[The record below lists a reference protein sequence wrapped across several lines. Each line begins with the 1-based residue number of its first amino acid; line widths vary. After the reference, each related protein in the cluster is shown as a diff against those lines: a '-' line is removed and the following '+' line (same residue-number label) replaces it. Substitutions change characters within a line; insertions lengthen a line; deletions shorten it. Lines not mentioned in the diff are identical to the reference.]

1 MFSRNKQTQLAI
13 EALQAEVASLRV
25 DLYQQVE
32 QLLIEK
38 EMARAIADRLVSLD
52 TRVSSMGSELS
63 RQFQELGGEIEQL
76 AKEVQNSGVNEIVDT
91 IKASQTRLA
100 NEQARYEITFRQD
113 LAALADKLL
122 RRN

>member
-1 MFSRNKQTQLAI
+1 MFSRNKQTQRAI

-25 DLYQQVE
+25 DLYQHVE
-32 QLLIEK
+32 MLADER
-38 EMARAIADRLVSLD
+38 EAARAIADRLVSLD
-52 TRVSSMGSELS
+52 TRVSNMGSELS

>member
-1 MFSRNKQTQLAI
+1 MFSRNKQTQRAI
-13 EALQAEVASLRV
+13 EALQAEVAALRV

-32 QLLIEK
+32 QLAIEK

-63 RQFQELGGEIEQL
+63 HQFQELGGEIEQL
-76 AKEVQNSGVNEIVDT
+76 AKAVQNSGVNEIVDT

>member
-1 MFSRNKQTQLAI
+1 MFSRNKQTQRAI

-25 DLYQQVE
+25 DLYQHVE
-32 QLLIEK
+32 MLANER
-38 EMARAIADRLVSLD
+38 EAARAIADRLVSLD
-52 TRVSSMGSELS
+52 TRVSNMGSELS

>member
-1 MFSRNKQTQLAI
+1 MFSRNKQTQRAI

-25 DLYQQVE
+25 DLYQHVE
-32 QLLIEK
+32 MLANER
-38 EMARAIADRLVSLD
+38 EAARAIADRLVSLD
-52 TRVSSMGSELS
+52 TRVSNMGPELS

>member
-1 MFSRNKQTQLAI
+1 MFSRNKQTQRAI
-13 EALQAEVASLRV
+13 EALQAEVASLRI

-32 QLLIEK
+32 MLAIER

-52 TRVSSMGSELS
+52 TRVSNMGSELS

-76 AKEVQNSGVNEIVDT
+76 ATEVQNSGVNEIVDT

>member
-1 MFSRNKQTQLAI
+1 MFSRNKQTQRAI
-13 EALQAEVASLRV
+13 EALQAEVASLRI

-32 QLLIEK
+32 MLAIER

-52 TRVSSMGSELS
+52 IRVSNMGSELS

-76 AKEVQNSGVNEIVDT
+76 ATEIQNSGVNEIVDT
-91 IKASQTRLA
+91 IKASQSRLA

>member
-1 MFSRNKQTQLAI
+1 MFSRNKQTQRAI

-32 QLLIEK
+32 QLAIEK

-52 TRVSSMGSELS
+52 TRVSNMGSELS

>member
-1 MFSRNKQTQLAI
+1 MFSRNKQTQRAI
-13 EALQAEVASLRV
+13 EALQAEVASLRI

-32 QLLIEK
+32 QLAIEK

>member
-1 MFSRNKQTQLAI
+1 MFSRNKQTQRAI

-91 IKASQTRLA
+91 IKTSQTRLA

>member
-1 MFSRNKQTQLAI
+1 MFSRNKQTQRAI
-13 EALQAEVASLRV
+13 EALQAEVASLRI

-32 QLLIEK
+32 MLAIER

-52 TRVSSMGSELS
+52 IRVSNMGSELS

-76 AKEVQNSGVNEIVDT
+76 ATEVQNSGVNEIVDT

>member
-1 MFSRNKQTQLAI
+1 MFSRNKQTQRAI

-32 QLLIEK
+32 QLAIEK

-52 TRVSSMGSELS
+52 TRVSSMGYELS

>member
-1 MFSRNKQTQLAI
+1 MFSRNKQTQRAI

-32 QLLIEK
+32 QLAIEK
-38 EMARAIADRLVSLD
+38 EMARTIADRLVSLD

-76 AKEVQNSGVNEIVDT
+76 AKEVQNTGVNEIVDT

>member
-1 MFSRNKQTQLAI
+1 MFSRNKQTQRAI

-32 QLLIEK
+32 QLTIEK
-38 EMARAIADRLVSLD
+38 EMARTIADRLVSLD

>member
-1 MFSRNKQTQLAI
+1 MFSRNKQTQRAI

-76 AKEVQNSGVNEIVDT
+76 AKEAQNSGVNEIVDT

>member
-1 MFSRNKQTQLAI
+1 MLADER
-13 EALQAEVASLRV
+13 EA
-25 DLYQQVE
+25 
-32 QLLIEK
+32 
-38 EMARAIADRLVSLD
+38 ARAIADRLVSLD
-52 TRVSSMGSELS
+52 TRVSNMGSELS

>member
-1 MFSRNKQTQLAI
+1 MFSRNKQTQRAI

-32 QLLIEK
+32 QLAIER

>member
-1 MFSRNKQTQLAI
+1 MFSRNKQTQRAI

-25 DLYQQVE
+25 DLYKQVE

>member
-1 MFSRNKQTQLAI
+1 MFSRNKQTQRAI
-13 EALQAEVASLRV
+13 EALQAEVASFRV

>member
-1 MFSRNKQTQLAI
+1 MFSRNKQTQRAI
-13 EALQAEVASLRV
+13 EALHAEVASLRI

-32 QLLIEK
+32 MLAIER

-52 TRVSSMGSELS
+52 TRVSNMGSELS

-76 AKEVQNSGVNEIVDT
+76 ATEVQNSGVNEIVDT

>member
-1 MFSRNKQTQLAI
+1 MFSRNKQTQRAI
-13 EALQAEVASLRV
+13 EALQAEVASLRI

-32 QLLIEK
+32 MLAIER

-52 TRVSSMGSELS
+52 IRVSNMGSELS

-76 AKEVQNSGVNEIVDT
+76 ATEIQNSGVNEIVDT

>member
-1 MFSRNKQTQLAI
+1 MFSRNKQTKRAI
-13 EALQAEVASLRV
+13 EAMQAEVAALRV
-25 DLYQQVE
+25 DLYQHVE
-32 QLLIEK
+32 LLAIEK
-38 EMARAIADRLVSLD
+38 ETAQAIADRLVSLD

>member
-1 MFSRNKQTQLAI
+1 MFSRNKQTQRAI

-32 QLLIEK
+32 PLLIEK

>member
-1 MFSRNKQTQLAI
+1 MFSRNKQTQRAI

-38 EMARAIADRLVSLD
+38 EMARTIADRLVSLD

>member
-1 MFSRNKQTQLAI
+1 MFSRNKQTQRAI

-113 LAALADKLL
+113 LAALAYKLL

>member
-1 MFSRNKQTQLAI
+1 MFSRNKQTQRAI
-13 EALQAEVASLRV
+13 EALQAEVAALRV

-32 QLLIEK
+32 QLAIEK

-52 TRVSSMGSELS
+52 TRVSRMGSELS
-63 RQFQELGGEIEQL
+63 HQFQELGGEIEQL
-76 AKEVQNSGVNEIVDT
+76 AKAVQNSGVNEIVDT

>member
-1 MFSRNKQTQLAI
+1 MFSRNKQTQRAI

-32 QLLIEK
+32 LLLIEK

-76 AKEVQNSGVNEIVDT
+76 AKEAQNSGVNEIVDT

>member
-1 MFSRNKQTQLAI
+1 MFSRNKQTQRAI

-38 EMARAIADRLVSLD
+38 EMVRAIADRLVSLD

>member
-1 MFSRNKQTQLAI
+1 MFSRNKQTHRAI

-32 QLLIEK
+32 QLAIEK
-38 EMARAIADRLVSLD
+38 ETARAIADRLISLD

>member
-1 MFSRNKQTQLAI
+1 MFSRNKQTQRAI

-25 DLYQQVE
+25 DLYQHVE
-32 QLLIEK
+32 MLANDREA
-38 EMARAIADRLVSLD
+38 ARAIADRLVSLD
-52 TRVSSMGSELS
+52 TRVSNMGSELS

>member
-1 MFSRNKQTQLAI
+1 MFSRNKQTQRAI
-13 EALQAEVASLRV
+13 EALQAEVASLRI

-32 QLLIEK
+32 MLAIER

-52 TRVSSMGSELS
+52 IRISNMGSELS

-76 AKEVQNSGVNEIVDT
+76 ATEIQNSGVNEIVDT

>member
-1 MFSRNKQTQLAI
+1 MFSRNKQTQRAI

-32 QLLIEK
+32 LLLIEK

>member
-1 MFSRNKQTQLAI
+1 MFSRNKQTQRAI

-25 DLYQQVE
+25 DLYQHVE
-32 QLLIEK
+32 MLGNER
-38 EMARAIADRLVSLD
+38 EAARAIADRLVSLD
-52 TRVSSMGSELS
+52 TRVSNMGSELS

>member
-1 MFSRNKQTQLAI
+1 MFSRNKQTQRAI

-32 QLLIEK
+32 QLAIEK
-38 EMARAIADRLVSLD
+38 EMARTIADRLVSLD

>member
-1 MFSRNKQTQLAI
+1 MFSRNKQTKRAI
-13 EALQAEVASLRV
+13 EALQAEVAALRV

-32 QLLIEK
+32 QLAIEK

-63 RQFQELGGEIEQL
+63 HQFQELGGEIEQL
-76 AKEVQNSGVNEIVDT
+76 AKAVQNSGVNEIVDT

>member
-1 MFSRNKQTQLAI
+1 MFSRNKQTQRAI

-25 DLYQQVE
+25 DLYQHVE
-32 QLLIEK
+32 MLANER
-38 EMARAIADRLVSLD
+38 EAARAIADRLVSLD
-52 TRVSSMGSELS
+52 TRVSNMGSELS
-63 RQFQELGGEIEQL
+63 RQFPELGGEIEQL

>member
-1 MFSRNKQTQLAI
+1 
-13 EALQAEVASLRV
+13 
-25 DLYQQVE
+25 
-32 QLLIEK
+32 
-38 EMARAIADRLVSLD
+38 
-52 TRVSSMGSELS
+52 
-63 RQFQELGGEIEQL
+63 
-76 AKEVQNSGVNEIVDT
+76 VQNTGVNEIVDT

>member
-1 MFSRNKQTQLAI
+1 MFSRNKQTQRAI

-32 QLLIEK
+32 QLAIEK
-38 EMARAIADRLVSLD
+38 EMARTIADRLVSLD

-91 IKASQTRLA
+91 IKSSQTRLA

>member
-1 MFSRNKQTQLAI
+1 MFSRNKQTQRAI

-38 EMARAIADRLVSLD
+38 ETARAIADRLVSLD

>member
-1 MFSRNKQTQLAI
+1 MFSRNKQTQRAI

-52 TRVSSMGSELS
+52 ARVSSMGSELS